1 MIRTEVLRTFVTVA
15 EHGNIREAADRLHRT
30 QSAVSM
36 ALKQLEDHLGA
47 SLFESDR
54 KQTLTDL
61 GEYVLDVAR
70 VLLRDH
76 DTAIDRIQRYAA
88 GRSGRLRIAS
98 VPSVAAQLMPDILAA
113 FLRERPAAEV
123 DLVDTDSADVRRL
136 VVTGQVDLGI
146 ASVEM
151 AATGLQFAPLFEDG
165 MFLVC
170 PASSR
175 LAQDAGPVEWS
186 ALQGEALILNE
197 TTRAIEAP
205 EFRALAAQT
214 RLRVRNVT
222 SLLAMVSAGVGVTLL
237 PGLATMALP
246 PPLVSRPLADA
257 TCKRQ
262 VCLLRRSARIESPLA
277 SAFQTELTAAITR
290 VIGGHRRDVPGG
302 GHIVQSMTLVRN
314 GES

>member
-1 MIRTEVLRTFVTVA
+1 
-15 EHGNIREAADRLHRT
+15 
-30 QSAVSM
+30 
-36 ALKQLEDHLGA
+36 
-47 SLFESDR
+47 
-54 KQTLTDL
+54 
-61 GEYVLDVAR
+61 
-70 VLLRDH
+70 
-76 DTAIDRIQRYAA
+76 
-88 GRSGRLRIAS
+88 
-98 VPSVAAQLMPDILAA
+98 MPDILAA
-113 FLRERPAAEV
+113 FLRARPAAEV

-170 PASSR
+170 LASSI

-222 SLLAMVSAGVGVTLL
+222 SLLAMVSAGIGVTLL

-246 PPLVSRPLADA
+246 PALVSRPLADA

-262 VCLLRRSARIESPLA
+262 VCLLRRSGRIESPLA

-290 VIGGHRRDVPGG
+290 IIGGHQRNAPGG
-302 GHIVQSMTLVRN
+302 GRIVQSMTLVRSD
-314 GES
+314 ES